1 MEITEIKQ
9 QYLRSEIIDKGYDP
23 EKFSEFLSSQSE
35 KGLDIESWTIEE
47 LGEAVY
53 KFQNANENPT
63 DQTSNNTKSSPHPST
78 ISTPIDKPTLPANL
92 KQPSTSSKSEDFI
105 SCRKQERN
113 TFTNMSDITIIIS
126 E

>member
-23 EKFSEFLSSQSE
+23 EKFSEFLSSIGE

-53 KFQNANENPT
+53 KFQNMNEN
-63 DQTSNNTKSSPHPST
+63 QNNIPPSKVSPQPPSV
-78 ISTPIDKPTLPANL
+78 DKPALQTNL
-92 KQPSTSSKSEDFI
+92 KQPSTSSKPEDFI
-105 SCRKQERN
+105 PCQKQERN
-113 TFTNMSDITIIIS
+113 AFTNMSNITIIIS

>member
-53 KFQNANENPT
+53 KFQNLNENPT
-63 DQTSNNTKSSPHPST
+63 EQPINNNNNNNNPPSKSSPL
-78 ISTPIDKPTLPANL
+78 PTTTLN
-92 KQPSTSSKSEDFI
+92 QPSTSSKSEDFI
-105 SCRKQERN
+105 PCQKQERN

>member
-53 KFQNANENPT
+53 KFQNANENSTEQPI
-63 DQTSNNTKSSPHPST
+63 NNNIPPSKSSPL
-78 ISTPIDKPTLPANL
+78 PTTLT
-92 KQPSTSSKSEDFI
+92 QPSTSSKSEDFI
-105 SCRKQERN
+105 PCKKQERN
-113 TFTNMSDITIIIS
+113 TFTNMSKMEIIIT

>member
-53 KFQNANENPT
+53 KFQNLNENPT
-63 DQTSNNTKSSPHPST
+63 EQQPINNNIPPSKSSPL
-78 ISTPIDKPTLPANL
+78 PTSLNQA
-92 KQPSTSSKSEDFI
+92 STSSKSEDFI
-105 SCRKQERN
+105 PCQKQERN